1 MADVEEV
8 SHGGTMGKLQGR
20 LEKYVGAAAAAFLV
34 FALEVIQI
42 VVIAALIIW
51 PIRAYLVKPFYV
63 RGASMEPTFSD
74 KQYFLIDEITYRFHE
89 PKRGD
94 VVVFKYP
101 LNTDEFFIK
110 RIVGMPGDRISVA
123 NGKVIISNAERSDGV
138 ILDEEYTAFAHTSG
152 NEDITLNPDEY
163 FVMGDN
169 RSASLDSRNF
179 GPVNE
184 QFLVGKVWLRG
195 WPLDMISTFDNPEY
209 GF

>member
-1 MADVEEV
+1 MIDQEETPKGGGMA
-8 SHGGTMGKLQGR
+8 SMQRR
-20 LEKYVGAAAAAFLV
+20 LEQYVGVAAAAFIV
-34 FALEVIQI
+34 FALEVVQI

-63 RGASMEPTFSD
+63 RGASMEPTFAD
-74 KQYFLIDEITYRFHE
+74 REYLLIDEITYRFHE

-101 LNTDEFFIK
+101 LDPGEFFIK
-110 RIVGMPGDRISVA
+110 RIVGMPGDRISIA
-123 NGKVIISNAERSDGV
+123 NGKVIITNEDRTDGV

-152 NEDITLNPDEY
+152 NEDVTLNPDEY

-179 GPVNE
+179 GPVKE
-184 QFLVGKVWLRG
+184 DFLVGKVWFRG
-195 WPLDMISTFDNPEY
+195 WPVDKISTFDNPEY
-209 GF
+209 GI